1 VSGGEAARP
10 VRRAPLY
17 ARVLRLR
24 RLRPGPVLCFVFLEG
39 SVAFAVL
46 LALAGLASWW
56 TVLALPVAVAVMV
69 KVNDLVAAATTRAP
83 KQTAPKTAPKKE
95 PPAKPPWPLPGN
107 PAKPLIIEDTEDVEE
122 PDVEEPDTEEPDVE
136 EPDTEEPDTEGTGAD
151 EEDEGTEKTGSPEA
165 TRSTSG

>member
-69 KVNDLVAAATTRAP
+69 KVNDLVAAATTTRAP

-107 PAKPLIIEDTEDVEE
+107 PAKPLIIEDTEDAEE
-122 PDVEEPDTEEPDVE
+122 PDV
-136 EPDTEEPDTEGTGAD
+136 EEPDTEGTGAD
-151 EEDEGTEKTGSPEA
+151 EEGTEKTGSPEA

>member
-10 VRRAPLY
+10 GRRAPLY

-69 KVNDLVAAATTRAP
+69 KVNDLVAAATSRAP

-107 PAKPLIIEDTEDVEE
+107 PAKPLIIEDTEEPDVEK

-136 EPDTEEPDTEGTGAD
+136 EPDTEETGAD